1 MASNKPKNPFQM
13 SPEKELQDRL
23 KNAKQLTRK
32 EFMKRLQEATKENVK
47 NK

>member
-1 MASNKPKNPFQM
+1 MPSNKPKNPFQV

-23 KNAKQLTRK
+23 KNAKRLTRK
-32 EFMKRLQEATKENVK
+32 QFVKRLQEARGKSVK